1 MKKYQKFVCVL
12 SFGFGL
18 SGCGQEFFEIF
29 REDTSASEAG
39 SASRPAPRPDETGFE
54 DARTPEDF
62 DTTTAAERQAAA
74 NGAASQGGRVLGSTV
89 VSLGDPTEAGFW
101 LKTPLVDSARAGRVY
116 YGSNGRSVNVD
127 LLPIDGA
134 GSRISLAAMRLL
146 DAPLSSLPEVTV
158 YAR

>member
-1 MKKYQKFVCVL
+1 MKQYQNFVCVL
-12 SFGFGL
+12 SLGFGL

-29 REDTSASEAG
+29 REDSSASEAG
-39 SASRPAPRPDETGFE
+39 SAPRPAPRPDDTGFE

-74 NGAASQGGRVLGSTV
+74 GSASQGERVLGSTV

-101 LKTPLVDSARAGRVY
+101 LKTPLVNTARAGRVY
-116 YGSNGRSVNVD
+116 YGANGRSVNVD

-146 DAPLSSLPEVTV
+146 DAPLASLPEVTV